1 MSEEVSKKYD
11 AYVIN
16 LETEEKRWNH
26 MVSEFKDTPL
36 NLIRWVCKKDPN
48 GRGGWCDVGKSYA
61 DIMRKHMETD
71 PDFKKLC
78 IVFEDDAFRIDDRK
92 TFTERINKIFPYL
105 EAHAGEYSHFQGGG
119 VYPNPSKIESK
130 DPLIIRCD
138 YITCTT
144 FTVFGKEAANSVFDY
159 EKNIK
164 TVDTPIDNYIGKQ
177 NNGKI
182 LAPFPHLVWQ
192 IIGLPSNISSE
203 DQKVTLND
211 AFRDSHKT
219 LRDFVNSSGE
229 NAQNGGS
236 KKKKSKTYSFYQNV
250 ISRQKKL
257 RRKLIRSSAPSYR
270 IRKSYH
276 SSTVKLR

>member
-1 MSEEVSKKYD
+1 MSKVWD

-61 DIMRKHMETD
+61 DIMRKHKETD
-71 PDFKKLC
+71 PEFKKLC
-78 IVFEDDAFRIDDRK
+78 VVFEDDAFRVDDRK
-92 TFTERINKIFPYL
+92 TFSERINKIFPYL
-105 EAHAGEYSHFQGGG
+105 ETHAGEYSHFQGGG
-119 VYPNPSKIESK
+119 VYPIPKKIENK
-130 DPLIIRCD
+130 DPMIIRCD

-144 FTVFGKEAANSVFDY
+144 FTVFGKDAANSVFDY

-177 NNGKI
+177 NSGKI
-182 LAPFPHLVWQ
+182 LAPYPHLVWQ

-219 LRDFVNSSGE
+219 LRDFVNSSDT
-229 NAQNGGS
+229 NVQKGGS
-236 KKKKSKTYSFYQNV
+236 KKRKSKTYSFYQNV
-250 ISRQKKL
+250 IARQKRLRKKL
-257 RRKLIRSSAPSYR
+257 SSSALSYKTHKSYR
-270 IRKSYH
+270 

>member
-1 MSEEVSKKYD
+1 MTKSWS

-16 LETEEKRWNH
+16 LETEETRWNH

-36 NLIRWVCKKDPN
+36 TLIRWVCKKDPN

-71 PDFKKLC
+71 PEFKQLC

-92 TFTERINKIFPYL
+92 TFSERINKIFSYL
-105 EAHAGEYSHFQGGG
+105 EEHTGEYSHFQGGG
-119 VYPNPSKIESK
+119 VYPNPTKIENK

-144 FTVFGKEAANSVFDY
+144 FTVFGKDAAKSVFEY
-159 EKNIK
+159 EKNMATI
-164 TVDTPIDNYIGKQ
+164 DTPIDNYIGNQ
-177 NNGKI
+177 NKGNI

-211 AFRDSHKT
+211 AFRNAHKE
-219 LRDFVNSSGE
+219 LRDFVNSSGVIV
-229 NAQNGGS
+229 QNGGSRS
-236 KKKKSKTYSFYQNV
+236 KKKKSKTYSFYNT
-250 ISRQKKL
+250 IFTRQKML
-257 RRKLIRSSAPSYR
+257 RKKIKRASLSYKT
-270 IRKSYH
+270 RKSYL